1 MGSIVWRKI
10 SILALVRIVSAFVIL
25 VAEFV
30 SFLSNFLVME
40 RILSIAEFGILRIVE
55 QGSTSV

>member
-30 SFLSNFLVME
+30 SFLSSFLVKG
-40 RILSIAEFGILRIVE
+40 RILAIAEFGILRIVE